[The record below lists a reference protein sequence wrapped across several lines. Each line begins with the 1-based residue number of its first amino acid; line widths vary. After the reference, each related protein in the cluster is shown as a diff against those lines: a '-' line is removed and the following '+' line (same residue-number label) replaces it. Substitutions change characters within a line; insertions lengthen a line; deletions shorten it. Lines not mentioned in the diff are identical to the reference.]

1 MKVKRKFTYEG
12 VELRVVER
20 EEPYMN
26 AKEPLLM
33 TRVLAP
39 NNKHLPITIHRRQT
53 IKSIIEES
61 LRFLDEM
68 KQKGHDVVKELTEE
82 D

>member
-33 TRVLAP
+33 ARVLAP
-39 NNKHLPITIHRRQT
+39 NNNHLPITIHRRQT

-68 KQKGHDVVKELTEE
+68 KQKGHDVVKELTKE

>member
-1 MKVKRKFTYEG
+1 MKVKRKFTHEG

-26 AKEPLLM
+26 AEEPLLM

-39 NNKHLPITIHRRQT
+39 NNKHLPITIRR
-53 IKSIIEES
+53 S
-61 LRFLDEM
+61 
-68 KQKGHDVVKELTEE
+68 G
-82 D
+82 